1 MKFGKI
7 AAAVAALSL
16 TAAPAMAQATTAA
29 AKLSLS
35 SVDRTGAQTD
45 DGNEL
50 AGSNILFGV
59 LVVAAI
65 IGAIVAIAGD
75 DDEDDMDDPVS
86 P

>member
-29 AKLSLS
+29 SKLSLS

-45 DGNEL
+45 DDSEL
-50 AGSNILFGV
+50 AGNNVFVGIAIFAV
-59 LVVAAI
+59 I
-65 IGAIVAIAGD
+65 IGAVLLIAAD
-75 DDEDDMDDPVS
+75 DDDDDTPVS